1 MPLGRIYTP
10 DPVSNHP
17 LNDGL
22 VVWLA
27 GLPEISG
34 GNTLYDIARHA
45 RGQLLGSPSWNGDD
59 NTLAGIN
66 LSGYTTSQYG
76 IIPYTA
82 TPSLSVAA
90 WAYFNAFTA
99 SGQTGAAT
107 VVDNWGN
114 APGAFLLLAG
124 PPSPGQLQT
133 AVNTGSQSPWITD
146 PYVMSTGQWYHV
158 GLTIQDGGQLKLFRD
173 GAKVAS
179 YTLPNTITLGRPNLG
194 YGVKLND
201 SGTAYS
207 SDGYPFFL
215 DGKLRDL
222 RVHNRALSESEY
234 FAQYD
239 QALRNHPDTL
249 NRLSSRSRVLF
260 LGGSGT
266 NSYTLDVATAT
277 LSLTAEPVTSLKI
290 AMGMAVA
297 QASLALTAEPI
308 TSLQIA
314 MSMPV
319 QQATLSLTA
328 EPIPSFQIAMSMPV
342 AQGSLTLT
350 AEPITA
356 LSRGINF
363 AVAQASLSLT
373 AEPITSL
380 QIAMSMPVVQASLTL
395 TAEPVNLTYTPS
407 SPPPPPPPPGTYVMD
422 VATATLSLTAE
433 PVGINAALN
442 MAVAPAYLSL
452 TAAGQGT
459 TAITATVVGSPSN
472 LNFANFGGPGDT
484 LKPKFPFAGVGPI
497 FDSYTMQAGDTV
509 FMKGGGGSLLYGLY
523 SWDGGGLSD
532 GRWTLTRDT
541 RLQTVAQLQT
551 TMVTAGPLGATNA
564 GTSWINSNVGPIT
577 FGTTPLSFAQTYPV
591 SFGIAVSIPVAT
603 ATLSLSAQPVMLV
616 YSNGTIIPYHAV
628 TVRCI
633 DPGRTVRCLDGGR
646 RVRPPI

>member
-207 SDGYPFFL
+207 PDGYPFFL

-266 NSYTLDVATAT
+266 NSAAGAGTVSIAG
-277 LSLTAEPVTSLKI
+277 TSTSSVKDQMI
-290 AMGMAVA
+290 GAGTVSITGASTSSAV
-297 QASLALTAEPI
+297 
-308 TSLQIA
+308 
-314 MSMPV
+314 
-319 QQATLSLTA
+319 
-328 EPIPSFQIAMSMPV
+328 
-342 AQGSLTLT
+342 
-350 AEPITA
+350 
-356 LSRGINF
+356 
-363 AVAQASLSLT
+363 
-373 AEPITSL
+373 
-380 QIAMSMPVVQASLTL
+380 
-395 TAEPVNLTYTPS
+395 
-407 SPPPPPPPPGTYVMD
+407 D
-422 VATATLSLTAE
+422 
-433 PVGINAALN
+433 
-442 MAVAPAYLSL
+442 
-452 TAAGQGT
+452 TAAGAGTVSIIGVGTASVVGTVSGAGIVSIAGTGT
-459 TAITATVVGSPSN
+459 TSVLDQATGAGIVTISGTGTITTGSNSNAIAAGTVPITGASSASAIDTVAGAGTVAITGTSIAAIKDTAAGAGTVSIAGSGTMSLLAQMAGAGVVPIVGSGSITTGNNSNASANGTVPISGSTTATVI
-472 LNFANFGGPGDT
+472 DT
-484 LKPKFPFAGVGPI
+484 ITVSGV
-497 FDSYTMQAGDTV
+497 
-509 FMKGGGGSLLYGLY
+509 
-523 SWDGGGLSD
+523 
-532 GRWTLTRDT
+532 
-541 RLQTVAQLQT
+541 
-551 TMVTAGPLGATNA
+551 
-564 GTSWINSNVGPIT
+564 
-577 FGTTPLSFAQTYPV
+577 
-591 SFGIAVSIPVAT
+591 VSILGSSSGSILIQAAGSGVVPISGSGFIHNGPT
-603 ATLSLSAQPVMLV
+603 GSDTNV
-616 YSNGTIIPYHAV
+616 YVFYLGV
-628 TVRCI
+628 
-633 DPGRTVRCLDGGR
+633 
-646 RVRPPI
+646 